1 MKRALMILAM
11 AGIYIWVRRKQ
22 QQLLDS
28 PSRHELA
35 EAAWASEGGANPS
48 PAV

>member
-1 MKRALMILAM
+1 MKRALAVLAM
-11 AGIYIWVRRKQ
+11 VGIYLWVRHKQ

-28 PSRHELA
+28 PSRHDLA
-35 EAAWASEGGANPS
+35 EAAWASEGGANPA